1 MSQPTPPLN
10 EKLIACVL
18 QHIEAHPEEYY
29 QNWWVKIRGDVQNEW
44 CGTQGCFAGWTML
57 LSTPIEQWKSL
68 DDCLWRQSTIN
79 TAARKLGLT
88 DDEASKLFSSVNS
101 CSNKQATIAII
112 KERLRAIRC
121 GRGLP
126 PEPPPQDVTHDK
138 TDNKETS

>member
-1 MSQPTPPLN
+1 MEPTPPLN

-18 QHIEAHPEEYY
+18 QHIEDHPDEYY

-57 LSTPIEQWKSL
+57 LSTPIEQWGSL
-68 DDCLWRQSTIN
+68 DDYLWRRSTIN
-79 TAARKLGLT
+79 AAARKLGLT
-88 DDEASKLFSSVNS
+88 DGEASELFRSVTG

-112 KERLRAIRC
+112 KERLRAIRR

-126 PEPPPQDVTHDK
+126 PDGPAPEVPDDK
-138 TDNKETS
+138 TDNKESS